1 MNALIVVGIITV
13 IALSIFVSYIE
24 SKIAER
30 ERKELLRKIDKHTL
44 DNKDNE

>member
-24 SKIAER
+24 NKIAER
-30 ERKELLRKIDKHTL
+30 ERKELLDNIDKHTL
-44 DNKDNE
+44 KDKDNE